1 MIIRLMLL
9 EIIND
14 HGAGNDDAAAAADDD
29 DVDDAV
35 GWLVEWDGKLLT
47 GLKVSPKCTW
57 LNWPRKGDEWQ
68 SQSRFNL
75 QRIFLAPT
83 GALYD

>member
-14 HGAGNDDAAAAADDD
+14 HGAGNDDDAAAAADDD

-35 GWLVEWDGKLLT
+35 GWFVE
-47 GLKVSPKCTW
+47 
-57 LNWPRKGDEWQ
+57 
-68 SQSRFNL
+68 
-75 QRIFLAPT
+75 
-83 GALYD
+83 